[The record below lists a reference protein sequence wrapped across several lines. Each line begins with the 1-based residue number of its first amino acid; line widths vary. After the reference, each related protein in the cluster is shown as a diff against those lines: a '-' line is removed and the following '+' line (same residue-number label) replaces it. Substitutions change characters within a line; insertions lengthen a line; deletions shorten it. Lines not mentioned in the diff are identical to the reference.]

1 MMQWSTLCIGTKV
14 WEMLYFSKEMVIV
27 GSTIIGILYGQLVE
41 MQIKQSGHIGG
52 ISFILTLDCKNESEF
67 APYDYVTREELS
79 KVLSNTYYLINQKAQ
94 FDDYICEYADQEKI
108 SCRALKYVGNVR
120 SLNIMIGNPNNEFKP
135 YANVTKKDKV
145 STHLVQICKKNLLG
159 RPQSEKVGKRV
170 LKDEY

>member
-1 MMQWSTLCIGTKV
+1 MRQWSTLCIGTKV
-14 WEMLYFSKEMVIV
+14 WGMLYFSKEMVIV

-52 ISFILTLDCKNESEF
+52 IAFISFILSTDCKNVSEF
-67 APYDYVTREELS
+67 SPYDYITREELS

-108 SCRALKYVGNVR
+108 SYRALKYVGNVP

-135 YANVTKKDKV
+135 YANVTK
-145 STHLVQICKKNLLG
+145 
-159 RPQSEKVGKRV
+159 EW
-170 LKDEY
+170 